1 MHDAQ
6 VQRISTLVRLD
17 PSVQAADPEVT
28 YTMFK
33 VQAALAIRRSDVRV
47 LRHCG
52 KSTVS
57 KYLHSHSHIDVFPN
71 KLQPYLEGPM
81 TAGMRA
87 KLLFKTGFAPV
98 QHLHAR
104 KYATAADGAPGTS
117 CPFCPCEDET
127 AAHFALTCPQFAA
140 WCTAMRA
147 ALRDHVGEHAFAA
160 WDALPDDEQLA
171 ALLSDHQW
179 GNAATGVDYIAQ
191 HYLSDIVQAREA
203 RLAASHCTHPAG
215 PAGARAHGSSCYG

>member
-1 MHDAQ
+1 
-6 VQRISTLVRLD
+6 
-17 PSVQAADPEVT
+17 
-28 YTMFK
+28 
-33 VQAALAIRRSDVRV
+33 
-47 LRHCG
+47 
-52 KSTVS
+52 
-57 KYLHSHSHIDVFPN
+57 
-71 KLQPYLEGPM
+71 M

-104 KYATAADGAPGTS
+104 KYATAADGAPGAS
-117 CPFCPCEDET
+117 CPFCPCADET

-191 HYLSDIVQAREA
+191 HYLSDIVQEREA
-203 RLAASHCTHPAG
+203 RLAASHCTHPAAG
-215 PAGARAHGSSCYG
+215 PAGARAHGSSQYTPGSKLFMPPSSAVAEFVYAH